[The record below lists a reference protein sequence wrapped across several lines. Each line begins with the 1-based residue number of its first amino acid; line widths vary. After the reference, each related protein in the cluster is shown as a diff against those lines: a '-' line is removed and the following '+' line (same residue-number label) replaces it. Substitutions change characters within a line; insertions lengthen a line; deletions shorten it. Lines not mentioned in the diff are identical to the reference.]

1 MTSSFIN
8 TPQALDAA
16 IAAGR
21 EARREKLLRTVRNQR
36 IRIRVVLAMSGCVA
50 IGALAAFFLAD
61 DREAAAVIAMMA
73 FVSAIF
79 AIISG
84 QAARKKVLESSRP
97 TDQAR

>member
-8 TPQALDAA
+8 APQALDAA

-21 EARREKLLRTVRNQR
+21 EAQREKLLRTVRNQR
-36 IRIRVVLAMSGCVA
+36 IRIGVALAMSGCVA
-50 IGALAAFFLAD
+50 IGASAAFFLAG

-73 FVSAIF
+73 FMCAIF

-84 QAARKKVLESSRP
+84 RAGRKKVLDSLRP
-97 TDQAR
+97 IDQAK